1 ARKRSSSCRVMSSIN
16 AARARSQ
23 GSKVGEQ
30 AVDAVYK
37 ELADSLPA
45 TEFVGYE
52 TEQAESEVL
61 ALIHDRARVEQLE
74 AGAAGAVVVGSSPF
88 YAESG
93 GQVGDCGQIAVGD
106 ARFLV
111 EDTLKPRDGLWVHRG
126 KLEDGTLKVGDRA
139 QLEVD
144 GSARSATRRNHS
156 ATHLMHL
163 ALREVVGPQAMQKGS
178 LVGPDRLRFDYSAS
192 TPLSEEQ
199 IARIED
205 MVVERVM
212 DNVEVT
218 TDVLPM
224 DAAKERG
231 AIGIFEEKYGD
242 VVRMLTIADSIEL
255 CGGTHVQ
262 RTGDIGAFKI
272 LSDSGIAAGVRRIE
286 AATGDNALQY
296 TRSLEQELGRAAALL
311 RGSSTDVAE
320 KVQKMIERQK
330 ELARQI
336 DDLKKKLISGGSG
349 DLTADAREIDGVKV
363 LGALVDVGDPGALRE
378 LADQLRDKLAPAV
391 VALGSPGK
399 GGKALLVCTVSSDLT
414 KRFQAGKLIKEL
426 ASVVGG
432 GGGGRPDF
440 AQAGGNDPSKLG
452 AAVERVYELVSGA

>member
-1 ARKRSSSCRVMSSIN
+1 
-16 AARARSQ
+16 
-23 GSKVGEQ
+23 
-30 AVDAVYK
+30 
-37 ELADSLPA
+37 
-45 TEFVGYE
+45 
-52 TEQAESEVL
+52 
-61 ALIHDRARVEQLE
+61 
-74 AGAAGAVVVGSSPF
+74 
-88 YAESG
+88 
-93 GQVGDCGQIAVGD
+93 
-106 ARFLV
+106 
-111 EDTLKPRDGLWVHRG
+111 
-126 KLEDGTLKVGDRA
+126 
-139 QLEVD
+139 
-144 GSARSATRRNHS
+144 
-156 ATHLMHL
+156 
-163 ALREVVGPQAMQKGS
+163 
-178 LVGPDRLRFDYSAS
+178 
-192 TPLSEEQ
+192 
-199 IARIED
+199 
-205 MVVERVM
+205 M